1 MTQKSKLRAKLQ
13 RLGSLAWHTRNHP
26 FFQKQ
31 FFSKNKKFKN
41 EVIFKGFPS
50 PEVRGKK

>member
-1 MTQKSKLRAKLQ
+1 LDHLPGTLGTTIFFKS
-13 RLGSLAWHTRNHP
+13 N
-26 FFQKQ
+26 FFPKRKI
-31 FFSKNKKFKN
+31 KNKKFKN